1 MTRKTRLFLCLVFC
15 LGLRLSAAEDWKAEL
30 RESLAGPRPDYGLA
44 MSRLEAAAAGL
55 EGDELQ
61 AAAALLPYLASR
73 LGLAGKEQ
81 DAIIEYFERYRDN
94 QPDLSFLDDR
104 TFRDF
109 LAFWAGW
116 RNKYPLVSEL
126 VFLYRGQASFSA
138 LPATV
143 EVGLQT
149 STGAYYRISL
159 NGVIIEGGL
168 WPSGWHVLTI
178 PVAQL
183 FSSPGSYEFML
194 DLKSDDLVI
203 RKPIRLDVDV
213 TETAMGAAPPAA
225 APASPLMPRV
235 SGTGL
240 GRPAPPPQPSS
251 LQGTISL
258 YIDDKL
264 IMSSRK
270 SAPKAPPIEIP
281 IPGPSMPGQKP
292 YMPPPKSDPMANGV
306 SILDALA
313 LAYRAVKDLLSRK
326 PPPPPAPTYQK
337 VTSLSYSFVR
347 TGENG
352 TVSRVRAVLS
362 VGPGKAFLLKE

>member
-1 MTRKTRLFLCLVFC
+1 MMTRKVGLSLCLVLC
-15 LGLRLSAAEDWKAEL
+15 LGLRLNAAGDWKAEV
-30 RESLAGPRPDYGLA
+30 RESLTGLRRDYARALN
-44 MSRLEAAAAGL
+44 RLEAASAGL
-55 EGDELQ
+55 EGDDLQ
-61 AAAALLPYLASR
+61 AASALLPYLASR

-81 DAIIEYFERYRDN
+81 EAIIEYFERYRDN
-94 QPDLSFLDDR
+94 QPDLTFLDDG

-109 LAFWAGW
+109 LTFWAGW

-126 VFLYRGQASFSA
+126 AFLYRGQASFSA

-149 STGAYYRISL
+149 STNAYYRISL

-168 WPSGWHVLTI
+168 WPGGWHVLTI

-183 FSSPGSYEFML
+183 FSSPGGYEFML

-203 RKPIRLDVDV
+203 RKPIRLDVDI
-213 TETAMGAAPPAA
+213 TETALAA
-225 APASPLMPRV
+225 APAAARAFPLMPRV
-235 SGTGL
+235 SGTGH

-270 SAPKAPPIEIP
+270 SAPKAPPVEIP

-306 SILDALA
+306 SVLDALA
-313 LAYRAVKDLLSRK
+313 LAYRAVRDLLSRK

-347 TGENG
+347 TSENG
-352 TVSRVRAVLS
+352 VVSRVRAVLS